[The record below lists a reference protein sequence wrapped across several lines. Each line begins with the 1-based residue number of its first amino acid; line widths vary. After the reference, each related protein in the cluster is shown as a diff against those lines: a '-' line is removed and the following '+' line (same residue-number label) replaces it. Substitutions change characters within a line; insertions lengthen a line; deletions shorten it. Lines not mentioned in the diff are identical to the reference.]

1 MKISLRWPFSVSRD
15 EPQQIETPAPLE
27 QTPAEQ
33 PADAANTDMM
43 PLAIE
48 MGMIASGGWVQGG
61 SFTQGFDGEMTLGGM
76 GAPKTYVVN
85 YQMLRIRA
93 RQMYLESDVVRNAVN
108 RRKIWVIGK
117 GLKLQC
123 EPNTKVLESYGITL
137 DAEKFNEKVEGWWK
151 AYQSSKAADYAGMRT
166 LAQLTDEA
174 FKEMDVAGGL
184 LVVLRVINGVVKVQH
199 IDIARVCTPYYFPM
213 DEDRGEY
220 QAGYDY
226 KNPDNGNRVRNGVE
240 IDDAGRHIAYWVVTG
255 VGLTYDRIEAR
266 GPMTGL
272 VYAYVVYRELNGV
285 EDVTG
290 VGKFVSTMEAASMLQ
305 RYNTAALAGEEER
318 VKIPY
323 FFEHGNSS
331 KQIDPM
337 LALRARANAGN
348 AGVEGFG
355 NAAVGLPTTASAEQL
370 ANKVAATTDKMVFNL
385 PNDVS
390 IKAIQS
396 DQNSKFNEFANF
408 QTDKIANGA
417 DMPPNVLTSK
427 YDGSFSSSRMSGKDW
442 EHTFSYLRFDMG
454 QQYMAPIYCLQ
465 VYILVLQNYV
475 DAPGF
480 VRAIQNR
487 NEILCAAYLQCRW
500 EGDKFPDVDQLKT
513 AKYLREMLGDQFKHV
528 PLMTMEAAAEEAG
541 QGDYNSIIEQIA
553 KEKEKV
559 EGVGLVHESKV
570 PPQQGGTKPPE
581 DEDEEDVEEDEE
593 EDEDEDK
600 DEDKDEDEED

>member
-1 MKISLRWPFSVSRD
+1 MKISLRWPFAVSRD
-15 EPQQIETPAPLE
+15 APQPQIIETPE
-27 QTPAEQ
+27 QQIIESQ
-33 PADAANTDMM
+33 PADAGNTSVM
-43 PLAIE
+43 PLAME
-48 MGMIASGGWVQGG
+48 MTMNTGWVQGG
-61 SFTQGFDGEMTLGGM
+61 SFTQGFDGELTLGGM

-93 RQMYLESDVVRNAVN
+93 RQLYLESADIRNAVN
-108 RRKIWVIGK
+108 RRKIWTIGK
-117 GLKLQC
+117 GLKLQS
-123 EPNTKVLESYGITL
+123 EPNTKVLDSYGITL
-137 DAEKFNEKVEGWWK
+137 DAERFNEKVEGWWK

-184 LVVLRVINGVVKVQH
+184 LVILRVINGVVKIQH
-199 IDIARVCTPYYFPM
+199 IDIARVSTPYYFPLSQ
-213 DEDRGEY
+213 DTEEF

-240 IDDAGRHIAYWVVTG
+240 IDDTGRHVAYYVITG
-255 VGLTYDRIEAR
+255 VGLTYDRIVAR
-266 GPMTGL
+266 GPATGL
-272 VYAYVVYRELNGV
+272 TYAYVVSRDLNGV

-305 RYNTAALAGEEER
+305 RYNTAALASEEER

-323 FFEHGNSS
+323 FFEHGNNS

-348 AGVEGFG
+348 AGVEGYG
-355 NAAVGLPTTASAEQL
+355 NSAVGLPTTASAEQL

-396 DQNSKFNEFANF
+396 DQNSRFNEFASF

-454 QQYMAPIYCLQ
+454 QQYMSPIYALQ
-465 VYILVLQNYV
+465 VYLLVLQNYV

-480 VRAIQNR
+480 VRAIQTR

-513 AKYLREMLGDQFKHV
+513 AKYLREMLGEQFAHV

-553 KEKEKV
+553 KEKVKV

-570 PPQQGGTKPPE
+570 PPQQGGTEPP
-581 DEDEEDVEEDEE
+581 DEEDEKEDEKDKV
-593 EDEDEDK
+593 ED
-600 DEDKDEDEED
+600 